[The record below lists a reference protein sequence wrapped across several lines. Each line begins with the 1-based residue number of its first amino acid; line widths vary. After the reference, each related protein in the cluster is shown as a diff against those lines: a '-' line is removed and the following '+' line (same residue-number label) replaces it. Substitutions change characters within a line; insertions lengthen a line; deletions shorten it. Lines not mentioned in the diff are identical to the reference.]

1 MKGNIEERLERLNRK
16 DSQYG
21 EVYDYVSSGSTEET
35 NISWDTAK
43 IIALER
49 DEYKCRI
56 CGKAPMISE
65 DKEGVSRLRVEVE
78 VHHIVPRIAGGSD
91 STKNLITLCKE
102 CHIKTF
108 KNNYTGVPFIARR
121 LDERVEVL
129 TNITAL
135 LRYGSNCQNLP
146 LISFYYRNR
155 EVSLKEPLNCK
166 ICDFPSLKRVYDI
179 IFQYDLDIEE
189 IVIKDKKGKFCVG
202 IIEK

>member
-16 DSQYG
+16 YAQYG
-21 EVYDYVSSGSTEET
+21 EVYDYVSSGSAEET
-35 NISWDTAK
+35 NISWNTAK
-43 IIALER
+43 LIALER

-56 CGKAPMISE
+56 CRKAPMISE

-91 STKNLITLCKE
+91 SSKNLVTLCKD

-129 TNITAL
+129 TNSTAL

-146 LISFYYRNR
+146 LTSFHYRNG
-155 EVSLKEPLNCK
+155 EVSLREPLNCK
-166 ICDFPSLKRVYDI
+166 ICDFPSLKRVYDM

>member
-16 DSQYG
+16 YSQYG
-21 EVYDYVSSGSTEET
+21 EVYDYVSSGSIEET

>member
-16 DSQYG
+16 YSQYG
-21 EVYDYVSSGSTEET
+21 EVYDYVSSGSIEET
-35 NISWDTAK
+35 DNSWNTAK

-108 KNNYTGVPFIARR
+108 KNNYTGVPFIATR

-129 TNITAL
+129 TNSTAL

-146 LISFYYRNR
+146 LISFHYRDG

-179 IFQYDLDIEE
+179 IFQYDLDVEE

>member
-16 DSQYG
+16 YSQYG

-166 ICDFPSLKRVYDI
+166 ICDFPTLKRVYDI

>member
-16 DSQYG
+16 YSQYG
-21 EVYDYVSSGSTEET
+21 EVYDYVSSGSAEET
-35 NISWDTAK
+35 SISWNTAK
-43 IIALER
+43 LIALER

-91 STKNLITLCKE
+91 SSKNLVTLCKD

-129 TNITAL
+129 TNSAAL

-146 LISFYYRNR
+146 LTSFHYRNG

-166 ICDFPSLKRVYDI
+166 ICDFPSLKSVYDT